1 MDIDKVSSGIF
12 KGVKKVADG
21 IAKGTQLAANGVAAG
36 VQKTAETIKS
46 NNHKK
51 PEKEE
56 LRKGKQKKMKKE
68 KLTKPE
74 EKVKSTAESLQHVI
88 IEPKNSGM
96 KILFPDG
103 YQELP
108 VKRDPDMKKEKELYP
123 DLSFYQKIVGNCDAQ
138 IMVFRTTAERAMD
151 FNDVQGLIDG
161 IHQDMADNQGLIC
174 VDAGTTKRGW
184 PYIYSIVKTLKKDPI
199 GVLYFLRMN
208 LKKDDQ
214 YFEII
219 ASFDEIGMTGSRESI
234 AGCYA
239 MNLGLYTIEVENGKM
254 VGWSED
260 PYDPSYTRGI
270 PMNLSE
276 RVGLDGLFP
285 GNPLSQAREFVLAV
299 TKDELVLIKK
309 EDSSEEKEKEDTENE
324 EQPDDETVDEQKKKD
339 SDELLRSLFEKS
351 DRCRRHTYPVEI
363 E

>member
-1 MDIDKVSSGIF
+1 MDIDKISSGII
-12 KGVKKVADG
+12 KGVKKAADG

-46 NNHKK
+46 NNQKK
-51 PEKEE
+51 LAKEE
-56 LRKGKQKKMKKE
+56 LRKEIQEELKKE
-68 KLTKPE
+68 KLAETK
-74 EKVKSTAESLQHVI
+74 EKGKTTAESPQHVI

-108 VKRDPDMKKEKELYP
+108 IKKKSGMKKERESYP

-138 IMVFRTTAERAMD
+138 IMVFRTTAEKAMD
-151 FNDVQGLIDG
+151 FNDKKGLIEG

-174 VDAGTTKRGW
+174 VDTGTTKRGW
-184 PYIYSIVKTLKKDPI
+184 PYIYSIVKTLKEDPI

-214 YFEII
+214 YYEII

-299 TKDELVLIKK
+299 TQDELVLIKK
-309 EDSSEEKEKEDTENE
+309 EDSSEEQEKENTKNE
-324 EQPDDETVDEQKKKD
+324 EQTDDKTVDEQKKKD